1 MAWSLNEQTMRSIG
15 SSKLVPSA
23 AARGIVKKQ
32 SPYLPQPQQKSQT
45 YALYPDIRRVL
56 SVAES
61 RSHFEPTE
69 IDGTGAMALFVII
82 IIDLWLPIRREISE
96 TACQRLNAPLD
107 WCERAAME
115 LNQSGVRI
123 ME

>member
-1 MAWSLNEQTMRSIG
+1 MNEQAMRSIG

-23 AARGIVKKQ
+23 AARGIAKKQ
-32 SPYLPQPQQKSQT
+32 SPYLAQPQQKSPT
-45 YALYPDIRRVL
+45 YALYPDTRRVP
-56 SVAES
+56 SVVEPRS
-61 RSHFEPTE
+61 RHFEPTE
-69 IDGTGAMALFVII
+69 IDGTGARALFVII
-82 IIDLWLPIRREISE
+82 IIDLLVWLPIRREINE

>member
-1 MAWSLNEQTMRSIG
+1 MVIERTGNAVNR
-15 SSKLVPSA
+15 SSKLVSSA

-32 SPYLPQPQQKSQT
+32 SPYLAQPQQKSQT
-45 YALYPDIRRVL
+45 YALYPDIRRVP
-56 SVAES
+56 SVAEP

-69 IDGTGAMALFVII
+69 IDGTGARALFVII
-82 IIDLWLPIRREISE
+82 IIDLLVWLPIRREISE
-96 TACQRLNAPLD
+96 TARQRLNAPLD
-107 WCERAAME
+107 WCERAAMK